1 MRRRSGRAE
10 RLGGSARGGG
20 RGFEGDF
27 EDDLEARPDDD
38 FDGELDELE
47 EDDDLPDLWEPP
59 EGEAGE
65 PIEDTP
71 PGTPAE
77 RAVANLGRLL
87 LLGLLIALLA
97 GAAGSELKS
106 RPPVGDEATYV
117 MQALSLAHDRDLAFA
132 DEDHRRYEALYGRPP
147 DRLALASR
155 DGGERI
161 VYGVPF
167 LWALWAAPFLAA
179 APQSGA
185 AVANALLLAI
195 AAWAAARALER
206 RIGPAAWPWTAAL
219 VFASVAFAYVYLAL
233 PDLLLMAAAAL
244 GLALAYGRSEAPAAG
259 TLSQIYGGGS
269 DDAAGGGR
277 GRFVLRWAIAGAL
290 LAIPAVQRPV
300 YGVLLVAML
309 WVVPRRRRAAGIAAL
324 AAGAA
329 LAALAVAGGHWAA
342 GGGWAPH
349 AGRHSFTAES
359 GYPGVDY
366 PAEVWPG
373 PAAAPAG
380 VAAVAPGTARPPL
393 SPRLWGWNAVYLAA
407 GRDVGL
413 IPYFLP
419 GLLLLTLAAGRRGR
433 WALAAGTALALAALL
448 WLRPHNFFGGAEAIG
463 NRFFLPLYPALWFLA
478 ARPGGRVLR
487 RAAGALAAAAL
498 AAPFLLPLWR
508 EPAGHPVGEDGRY
521 RYVSEVARRGLPFET
536 TQPAIPAPRA
546 AAGELVLTFLA
557 GDAGP
562 AGGDPRAPLRLR
574 GRREVELMVASPR
587 PLERLTLALGRRS
600 PSRIEILSGGE
611 AGEVLLRGDGGV
623 SFTVELAPARA
634 THPPASSAEPWSYY
648 PLRFRLPEGPP
659 FDLEL
664 GVEAGGVGGP

>member
-1 MRRRSGRAE
+1 MARMRRRSGRGA
-10 RLGGSARGGG
+10 RAGGSARGGG
-20 RGFEGDF
+20 RRFEGDV
-27 EDDLEARPDDD
+27 EDDFEAGPGDD
-38 FDGELDELE
+38 FDGELA
-47 EDDDLPDLWEPP
+47 DDDGLPDLWEPP
-59 EGEAGE
+59 EGASGE
-65 PIEDTP
+65 PIDDPP

-106 RPPVGDEATYV
+106 RPPAGDEATYV

-132 DEDHRRYEALYGRPP
+132 AEDHRRYAALYGRPP

-161 VYGVPF
+161 VYGVPL

-219 VFASVAFAYVYLAL
+219 VFASIAFAYVYFAL

-244 GLALAYGRSEAPAAG
+244 GLALAYGRSEVLG
-259 TLSQIYGGGS
+259 TGALSQIYGGS
-269 DDAAGGGR
+269 DDAASSSR
-277 GRFVLRWAIAGAL
+277 GRFVLRWAVAGAL

-300 YGVLLVAML
+300 YLVLLVAML
-309 WVVPRRRRAAGIAAL
+309 WVVPRRRRAAGLAAL

-329 LAALAVAGGHWAA
+329 LTALVAAGGHWAA

-366 PAEVWPG
+366 PAEAWPG

-380 VAAVAPGTARPPL
+380 VAAIAPGTARPPL

-419 GLLLLTLAAGRRGR
+419 GLLLLALAAGRRGR

-487 RAAGALAAAAL
+487 RAAAALGAAAL

-508 EPAGHPVGEDGRY
+508 APAGHPVGEDGRY
-521 RYVSEVARRGLPFET
+521 RYVSEVARRRLPFET

-546 AAGELVLTFLA
+546 VAGELVLTFLG

-562 AGGDPRAPLRLR
+562 AGGDPRAPLRIR

-587 PLERLTLALGRRS
+587 PLERLTLAFGRRA
-600 PSRIEILSGGE
+600 PSRIEILSGGT
-611 AGEVLLRGDGGV
+611 AGEMLLRGDGGV
-623 SFTVELAPARA
+623 SFTVELAPACA
-634 THPPASSAEPWSYY
+634 VHPAGSSAEPWSYY

-664 GVEAGGVGGP
+664 TVEAGGVGGG